1 MSQKYKRLL
10 YDDRNIREKGNL
22 FAVASHLFQPYEF
35 VRLIKQYHFLNFGL
49 ILYIIVNWK
58 EHFGLD
64 QLTAT
69 ALFFFCPPEIFE
81 VSSIS

>member
-35 VRLIKQYHFLNFGL
+35 VRLIKHYHFLNFGSD
-49 ILYIIVNWK
+49 IL
-58 EHFGLD
+58 
-64 QLTAT
+64 
-69 ALFFFCPPEIFE
+69 
-81 VSSIS
+81 